1 MSDPNEKWQEDS
13 SRIIKSVLARSGVTY
28 SELVSRLSV
37 IGVEETVQ
45 GIKGK
50 LHRGTFSFMWALQ
63 CCRALDIKE
72 LRLE

>member
-1 MSDPNEKWQEDS
+1 M
-13 SRIIKSVLARSGVTY
+13 LARSGVIY
-28 SELVSRLSV
+28 DELVSRLAV

-50 LHRGTFSFMWALQ
+50 LHRGTFSFFWVLQ

-72 LRLE
+72 LRLD